1 VNRDFRIAVLLAAP
15 RRRGLSTYDW
25 TSKRG
30 YPPSLRRNLQ
40 NQVEIYKKASDA
52 QHALKVIVY
61 FTAEEY
67 QKVVALLKELKLDTD
82 KSIILIDA
90 RADNKPSASKA
101 DDSNG
106 DE

>member
-1 VNRDFRIAVLLAAP
+1 VSRGRYDKSIIEFKLAKNTA
-15 RRRGLSTYDW
+15 
-25 TSKRG
+25 
-30 YPPSLRRNLQ
+30 LRRNLQ

-67 QKVVALLKELKLDTD
+67 QRVVALLKELKLNTD

-101 DDSNG
+101 DNSSG
-106 DE
+106 EE